1 MENKN
6 VRKRGMKIKIN
17 YSIIIISS
25 SFFFVALL
33 NFVVVI
39 DLVVVVVITAAAA
52 SARGGSFF
60 TLATYRFSF
69 PMAFS
74 HVFNRFTNKSSD
86 GLSKFISK
94 LLESREM
101 AQVYHWT
108 VKGDMGSHAAHLAL
122 QTYYEE
128 VIEFIDDIVE
138 IYQGQYGLI
147 EGYDIID
154 TTDSKSKDRLD
165 YFKEAVEFVKSERTC
180 IKAEDTHIHNIVDEL
195 IALQY
200 KTIYKLTYNK

>member
-1 MENKN
+1 
-6 VRKRGMKIKIN
+6 MK
-17 YSIIIISS
+17 
-25 SFFFVALL
+25 
-33 NFVVVI
+33 
-39 DLVVVVVITAAAA
+39 
-52 SARGGSFF
+52 
-60 TLATYRFSF
+60 RFSEIQNKKS
-69 PMAFS
+69 PVLRRINEADETQANLPSNYQDMS
-74 HVFNRFTNKSSD
+74 KEELIKLMSGNKETETNQEEEKSEREDVKVSEGGD
-86 GLSKFISK
+86 VSKFISK

-122 QTYYEE
+122 EAYYSG

-147 EGYDIID
+147 EGYDVID

-165 YFKEAVEFVKSERTC
+165 YFKEIVEFVKSERTC
-180 IKAEDTHIHNIVDEL
+180 IKSEDTHIHNIVDEL

>member
-1 MENKN
+1 MKKFSDFKPVKKKIFEAESNLPGNYEDMSKEELIKLMAGQSKSEENQEEPEEEKSE
-6 VRKRGMKIKIN
+6 V
-17 YSIIIISS
+17 SS
-25 SFFFVALL
+25 EES
-33 NFVVVI
+33 
-39 DLVVVVVITAAAA
+39 
-52 SARGGSFF
+52 GSND
-60 TLATYRFSF
+60 
-69 PMAFS
+69 
-74 HVFNRFTNKSSD
+74 V
-86 GLSKFISK
+86 SKFLSK

-147 EGYDIID
+147 EGYDVID

-165 YFKEAVEFVKSERTC
+165 YFKETVEFVKSGRTC
-180 IKAEDTHIHNIVDEL
+180 IKAEDTHIHNIIDEL

>member
-1 MENKN
+1 
-6 VRKRGMKIKIN
+6 MK
-17 YSIIIISS
+17 
-25 SFFFVALL
+25 
-33 NFVVVI
+33 
-39 DLVVVVVITAAAA
+39 
-52 SARGGSFF
+52 
-60 TLATYRFSF
+60 RFSEIQ
-69 PMAFS
+69 
-74 HVFNRFTNKSSD
+74 NKKSPVLRRINEADETQANLPSNYQD
-86 GLSKFISK
+86 MSKEELIKLMSGNKETESNQEEEKSEREDVKVSEGGDVSKFISK

-122 QTYYEE
+122 EAYYSG

-147 EGYDIID
+147 EGYDVID

-165 YFKEAVEFVKSERTC
+165 YFKEIVEFVKSERTC
-180 IKAEDTHIHNIVDEL
+180 IKSEDTHIHNIVDEL

>member
-1 MENKN
+1 
-6 VRKRGMKIKIN
+6 MK
-17 YSIIIISS
+17 
-25 SFFFVALL
+25 
-33 NFVVVI
+33 
-39 DLVVVVVITAAAA
+39 
-52 SARGGSFF
+52 
-60 TLATYRFSF
+60 RFSDIKKVKVKRINEAEGESNL
-69 PMAFS
+69 PSNYKDMSKEELLALMS
-74 HVFNRFTNKSSD
+74 GKKEQPEEEEKESEEKVEVSEGGD
-86 GLSKFISK
+86 VSKFISR

-147 EGYDIID
+147 EGYDVID

-180 IKAEDTHIHNIVDEL
+180 IKAEDTHIHNIIDEL

>member
-1 MENKN
+1 
-6 VRKRGMKIKIN
+6 MK
-17 YSIIIISS
+17 
-25 SFFFVALL
+25 
-33 NFVVVI
+33 
-39 DLVVVVVITAAAA
+39 
-52 SARGGSFF
+52 
-60 TLATYRFSF
+60 RFSEIQK
-69 PMAFS
+69 
-74 HVFNRFTNKSSD
+74 KSKVLRRINEADEIQANLPSNYEDMSKEELIKLMSGKKDETDENEKVEVTEGSD
-86 GLSKFISK
+86 DVSKFISK

-122 QTYYEE
+122 EVYYTE

-154 TTDSKSKDRLD
+154 TTDSKSKDKLD
-165 YFKEAVEFVKSERTC
+165 YFKEAVEFVKSGRKC
-180 IKAEDTHIHNIVDEL
+180 IKAEDTHIHNIIDEL

>member
-1 MENKN
+1 MKKFSDFKPLKKKIFEAEANLPGNYEDMSKEELIKLMAGQAKAEEDEDNKDEAEEEKSEEN
-6 VRKRGMKIKIN
+6 
-17 YSIIIISS
+17 SE
-25 SFFFVALL
+25 
-33 NFVVVI
+33 
-39 DLVVVVVITAAAA
+39 TP
-52 SARGGSFF
+52 GSND
-60 TLATYRFSF
+60 
-69 PMAFS
+69 
-74 HVFNRFTNKSSD
+74 V
-86 GLSKFISK
+86 SKFISK

-180 IKAEDTHIHNIVDEL
+180 IKAEDTHIHNIIDEL

>member
-1 MENKN
+1 MKKFSDFKPVKKKIFEAESNLPGNYEDMSKEELIKLMAGQSKTDEAEDNKDEAEEEKSEEN
-6 VRKRGMKIKIN
+6 
-17 YSIIIISS
+17 SE
-25 SFFFVALL
+25 
-33 NFVVVI
+33 
-39 DLVVVVVITAAAA
+39 TP
-52 SARGGSFF
+52 GSND
-60 TLATYRFSF
+60 
-69 PMAFS
+69 
-74 HVFNRFTNKSSD
+74 V
-86 GLSKFISK
+86 SKFISK

-180 IKAEDTHIHNIVDEL
+180 IKAEDTHIHNIIDEV

>member
-1 MENKN
+1 MKKFSEFKPVKKVNEAESNLPENYEDMSKEEL
-6 VRKRGMKIKIN
+6 IKLM
-17 YSIIIISS
+17 SGQSKVEDQEEEDQEEERSEETSESS
-25 SFFFVALL
+25 VD
-33 NFVVVI
+33 V
-39 DLVVVVVITAAAA
+39 
-52 SARGGSFF
+52 
-60 TLATYRFSF
+60 
-69 PMAFS
+69 
-74 HVFNRFTNKSSD
+74 
-86 GLSKFISK
+86 SKFISK

-122 QTYYEE
+122 EAYYDG
-128 VIEFIDDIVE
+128 VIGFIDDIVE

-147 EGYDIID
+147 EGYDVID
-154 TTDSKSKDRLD
+154 TADSRSKDRLD
-165 YFKEAVEFVKSERTC
+165 YFKETVEFVKSNRSC

>member
-1 MENKN
+1 MKKFSDFKPVKKKIFEAEANLPSNYEDMSKEELLKLMSVQSKPEENEEEK
-6 VRKRGMKIKIN
+6 VEETE
-17 YSIIIISS
+17 
-25 SFFFVALL
+25 
-33 NFVVVI
+33 
-39 DLVVVVVITAAAA
+39 TAD
-52 SARGGSFF
+52 S
-60 TLATYRFSF
+60 
-69 PMAFS
+69 
-74 HVFNRFTNKSSD
+74 ND
-86 GLSKFISK
+86 ISKFISK

-122 QTYYEE
+122 EAYYDG
-128 VIEFIDDIVE
+128 VIGFIDDIVE

-147 EGYDIID
+147 EGYDVID

-165 YFKEAVEFVKSERTC
+165 YFKETVEFVKSSRKC

>member
-1 MENKN
+1 MKKFSDFKPVKKKIFEAESNLPGNYEDMSKEELIKLMAGQSKTEEVEDNKDEAEEE
-6 VRKRGMKIKIN
+6 KTEET
-17 YSIIIISS
+17 SE
-25 SFFFVALL
+25 
-33 NFVVVI
+33 
-39 DLVVVVVITAAAA
+39 
-52 SARGGSFF
+52 
-60 TLATYRFSF
+60 
-69 PMAFS
+69 
-74 HVFNRFTNKSSD
+74 KSVSND
-86 GLSKFISK
+86 VSKFLSK

-128 VIEFIDDIVE
+128 VIEFIDDIVQ

>member
-1 MENKN
+1 
-6 VRKRGMKIKIN
+6 MK
-17 YSIIIISS
+17 
-25 SFFFVALL
+25 
-33 NFVVVI
+33 
-39 DLVVVVVITAAAA
+39 
-52 SARGGSFF
+52 
-60 TLATYRFSF
+60 RFSEIQK
-69 PMAFS
+69 
-74 HVFNRFTNKSSD
+74 KSRVLRRINEADETQANLPSNYED
-86 GLSKFISK
+86 MSKEELLALMSGKKEQPEPKGQEKEEVEVVEGGDVSKFISK

-122 QTYYEE
+122 EAYYDG
-128 VIEFIDDIVE
+128 VIGFIDDIVE

-165 YFKEAVEFVKSERTC
+165 YFKETVEFVKSARKC
-180 IKAEDTHIHNIVDEL
+180 IKSEDTHIHNIIDEL

>member
-1 MENKN
+1 MKKFSDFKPVKKKIFEAESNLPGNYEDMSKEELIKLMSGQSKDEENTEEPEEEKSE
-6 VRKRGMKIKIN
+6 V
-17 YSIIIISS
+17 SS
-25 SFFFVALL
+25 EES
-33 NFVVVI
+33 
-39 DLVVVVVITAAAA
+39 
-52 SARGGSFF
+52 GSND
-60 TLATYRFSF
+60 
-69 PMAFS
+69 
-74 HVFNRFTNKSSD
+74 V
-86 GLSKFISK
+86 SKFISK

-122 QTYYEE
+122 EAYYSG

-147 EGYDIID
+147 EGYDVID
-154 TTDSKSKDRLD
+154 TTDSRSKDRLD
-165 YFKEAVEFVKSERTC
+165 YFKEIVEFVKSGRTC
-180 IKAEDTHIHNIVDEL
+180 IKAEDTHIHNIIDEL

>member
-1 MENKN
+1 MKKFSDFKPVKKKIFEAESNLPSNYEDMSKEELLKLMSVQSKPEENEEEK
-6 VRKRGMKIKIN
+6 VEETE
-17 YSIIIISS
+17 
-25 SFFFVALL
+25 
-33 NFVVVI
+33 
-39 DLVVVVVITAAAA
+39 TAD
-52 SARGGSFF
+52 S
-60 TLATYRFSF
+60 
-69 PMAFS
+69 
-74 HVFNRFTNKSSD
+74 ND
-86 GLSKFISK
+86 ISKFISK

-122 QTYYEE
+122 EAYYDG
-128 VIEFIDDIVE
+128 VIGFIDDIVE

-147 EGYDIID
+147 EGYDVID

-165 YFKEAVEFVKSERTC
+165 YFKEVVEFVKSERTC
-180 IKAEDTHIHNIVDEL
+180 IKSEDTHIHNIVDEL

>member
-1 MENKN
+1 
-6 VRKRGMKIKIN
+6 MK
-17 YSIIIISS
+17 
-25 SFFFVALL
+25 
-33 NFVVVI
+33 
-39 DLVVVVVITAAAA
+39 
-52 SARGGSFF
+52 
-60 TLATYRFSF
+60 RFSEIQKRKVRRLNESEEANL
-69 PMAFS
+69 PQNYQDMSKEELLALMS
-74 HVFNRFTNKSSD
+74 GKKELQPEPKEEEKEVSETTENGD
-86 GLSKFISK
+86 VSKFISK

-122 QTYYEE
+122 EAYYDG
-128 VIEFIDDIVE
+128 VIGFIDDIVE

-154 TTDSKSKDRLD
+154 TTDAKSKDRLD
-165 YFKEAVEFVKSERTC
+165 YFKDTVEFVKSGRTC
-180 IKAEDTHIHNIVDEL
+180 IKSEDTHIHNIVDEL

>member
-1 MENKN
+1 MKKFSDFKPVKKKIFEAESNLPGNYEDMSKEELIKLMAGQSKTEEAEDNKDEAEEEKSEN
-6 VRKRGMKIKIN
+6 
-17 YSIIIISS
+17 SE
-25 SFFFVALL
+25 
-33 NFVVVI
+33 
-39 DLVVVVVITAAAA
+39 TP
-52 SARGGSFF
+52 GSND
-60 TLATYRFSF
+60 
-69 PMAFS
+69 
-74 HVFNRFTNKSSD
+74 V
-86 GLSKFISK
+86 SKFISK

-122 QTYYEE
+122 EAYYDG
-128 VIEFIDDIVE
+128 VIGFIDDIVE

-165 YFKEAVEFVKSERTC
+165 YFKETVEFVKSGRTC

>member
-1 MENKN
+1 
-6 VRKRGMKIKIN
+6 MK
-17 YSIIIISS
+17 
-25 SFFFVALL
+25 
-33 NFVVVI
+33 
-39 DLVVVVVITAAAA
+39 
-52 SARGGSFF
+52 
-60 TLATYRFSF
+60 RFSE
-69 PMAFS
+69 
-74 HVFNRFTNKSSD
+74 VQKKSRVLKRINESESNLPSNYEELSKEELIKLMSGQQKSEEEREEKSEEKEEVQVSEGGD
-86 GLSKFISK
+86 VSKFISK

-147 EGYDIID
+147 EGYDVID
-154 TTDSKSKDRLD
+154 TTDSKSKDKLD
-165 YFKEAVEFVKSERTC
+165 YFKETVEYVKVERTC
-180 IKAEDTHIHNIVDEL
+180 IKSEDTHIHNIIDEL

>member
-1 MENKN
+1 
-6 VRKRGMKIKIN
+6 MK
-17 YSIIIISS
+17 
-25 SFFFVALL
+25 
-33 NFVVVI
+33 
-39 DLVVVVVITAAAA
+39 
-52 SARGGSFF
+52 
-60 TLATYRFSF
+60 RFSELQK
-69 PMAFS
+69 
-74 HVFNRFTNKSSD
+74 KSKVRRIFEAEEGANLPSNYED
-86 GLSKFISK
+86 MSKEELIKLMSGQAGKEEVKETEDNEEQKQESSEESGDVSKFISK

-122 QTYYEE
+122 EAYYDG
-128 VIEFIDDIVE
+128 VIGFIDDIVE

-154 TTDSKSKDRLD
+154 TTDAKSKDKLD
-165 YFKEAVEFVKSERTC
+165 YFKEIVEEVKSARKC
-180 IKAEDTHIHNIVDEL
+180 IKAEDTHIHNIIDEL

>member
-1 MENKN
+1 
-6 VRKRGMKIKIN
+6 MK
-17 YSIIIISS
+17 
-25 SFFFVALL
+25 
-33 NFVVVI
+33 
-39 DLVVVVVITAAAA
+39 
-52 SARGGSFF
+52 
-60 TLATYRFSF
+60 RFSEIQKN
-69 PMAFS
+69 S
-74 HVFNRFTNKSSD
+74 KNIKKVFEAEGDELKSNLPSNYED
-86 GLSKFISK
+86 MSKEELIKLMSGKQKSEEEREEKSEEKEEVQVSEGGDVSKFISK

-147 EGYDIID
+147 EEYDVID
-154 TTDSKSKDRLD
+154 TTDSKSKDKLD
-165 YFKEAVEFVKSERTC
+165 YFKEAVEFVKSGRKC
-180 IKAEDTHIHNIVDEL
+180 IKAEDTHIHNIIDEL

>member
-1 MENKN
+1 
-6 VRKRGMKIKIN
+6 MKKFTDFKPV
-17 YSIIIISS
+17 YKK
-25 SFFFVALL
+25 L
-33 NFVVVI
+33 NEDVESGEMPKAN
-39 DLVVVVVITAAAA
+39 LPEQTQEEPA
-52 SARGGSFF
+52 
-60 TLATYRFSF
+60 
-69 PMAFS
+69 
-74 HVFNRFTNKSSD
+74 KSD
-86 GLSKFISK
+86 ISKFISK

-122 QTYYEE
+122 ESYYSG

-147 EGYDIID
+147 EGYETID
-154 TTDSKSKDRLD
+154 TSDSKSKDKLD
-165 YFKEAVEFVKSERTC
+165 YFKETVEFVKSNRTC
-180 IKAEDTHIHNIVDEL
+180 IKSEDTHIHNIIDEL

>member
-1 MENKN
+1 MKKFSDFKPVKKKIFEAESNLPGNYEDMSKEELIKLMAGQSKTDEAEDNKDEAEEEKSEEN
-6 VRKRGMKIKIN
+6 
-17 YSIIIISS
+17 SE
-25 SFFFVALL
+25 
-33 NFVVVI
+33 
-39 DLVVVVVITAAAA
+39 TP
-52 SARGGSFF
+52 GSND
-60 TLATYRFSF
+60 
-69 PMAFS
+69 
-74 HVFNRFTNKSSD
+74 V
-86 GLSKFISK
+86 SKFISK

-147 EGYDIID
+147 EGYDVID

-180 IKAEDTHIHNIVDEL
+180 IKAEDTHIHNIIDEL

>member
-1 MENKN
+1 MKKFSDFKRPLKKLNEDQDMMTGMPKANLPEGSEENSGEKAED
-6 VRKRGMKIKIN
+6 KKEESKE
-17 YSIIIISS
+17 
-25 SFFFVALL
+25 
-33 NFVVVI
+33 
-39 DLVVVVVITAAAA
+39 T
-52 SARGGSFF
+52 GS
-60 TLATYRFSF
+60 
-69 PMAFS
+69 
-74 HVFNRFTNKSSD
+74 V
-86 GLSKFISK
+86 SKFISK

-122 QTYYEE
+122 EAYYSG

-165 YFKEAVEFVKSERTC
+165 YFKEAVEFVKSNRSC

-200 KTIYKLTYNK
+200 KTIYKLTYNR

>member
-1 MENKN
+1 MKKFSDFKPVKSKRVNEADENQTGQEMVPAN
-6 VRKRGMKIKIN
+6 LPEN
-17 YSIIIISS
+17 IIGQEQQNEEQPSE
-25 SFFFVALL
+25 
-33 NFVVVI
+33 
-39 DLVVVVVITAAAA
+39 
-52 SARGGSFF
+52 GGD
-60 TLATYRFSF
+60 
-69 PMAFS
+69 
-74 HVFNRFTNKSSD
+74 V
-86 GLSKFISK
+86 SKFISK

-122 QTYYEE
+122 ESYYSG

-165 YFKEAVEFVKSERTC
+165 YFKETVEYVKSNRKC

>member
-1 MENKN
+1 
-6 VRKRGMKIKIN
+6 MK
-17 YSIIIISS
+17 
-25 SFFFVALL
+25 
-33 NFVVVI
+33 
-39 DLVVVVVITAAAA
+39 
-52 SARGGSFF
+52 
-60 TLATYRFSF
+60 RFSEIQK
-69 PMAFS
+69 
-74 HVFNRFTNKSSD
+74 KSRVLKRINEADEIQANLPSNYED
-86 GLSKFISK
+86 MSKEELLALMSGKKEQPEEEEKESEEKVEVSEGGDVSKFISK

-122 QTYYEE
+122 EVYYTE

-154 TTDSKSKDRLD
+154 TTDSKSKDKLD
-165 YFKEAVEFVKSERTC
+165 YFKEAVEFVKSGRKC
-180 IKAEDTHIHNIVDEL
+180 IKAEDTHIHNIIDEL

>member
-1 MENKN
+1 
-6 VRKRGMKIKIN
+6 MK
-17 YSIIIISS
+17 
-25 SFFFVALL
+25 
-33 NFVVVI
+33 
-39 DLVVVVVITAAAA
+39 
-52 SARGGSFF
+52 
-60 TLATYRFSF
+60 RFSEIQK
-69 PMAFS
+69 
-74 HVFNRFTNKSSD
+74 KSRVLRRMNEAESNLPSNYEELSKEELIKLMSGQQKSEEKEEGREESSEEKEEVQVSEGGD
-86 GLSKFISK
+86 VSKFISK

-122 QTYYEE
+122 EAYYDG
-128 VIEFIDDIVE
+128 VIGFIDDIVE

-147 EGYDIID
+147 EGYEVID

-165 YFKEAVEFVKSERTC
+165 YFKEVVEFVKSERTC
-180 IKAEDTHIHNIVDEL
+180 IKSEDTHIHNIVDEL

>member
-1 MENKN
+1 
-6 VRKRGMKIKIN
+6 MK
-17 YSIIIISS
+17 
-25 SFFFVALL
+25 
-33 NFVVVI
+33 
-39 DLVVVVVITAAAA
+39 
-52 SARGGSFF
+52 
-60 TLATYRFSF
+60 RFSELQK
-69 PMAFS
+69 
-74 HVFNRFTNKSSD
+74 KSKVRRIFEAEEGANLPSNYKD
-86 GLSKFISK
+86 MSKEELIKLMSGQAGKEEVKETEDNEEQKQESSEESGDVSKFISK

-122 QTYYEE
+122 EAYYDG
-128 VIEFIDDIVE
+128 VIGFIDDIVE

-154 TTDSKSKDRLD
+154 TTDTKSKDKLD
-165 YFKEAVEFVKSERTC
+165 YFKETVEEVKSARKC
-180 IKAEDTHIHNIVDEL
+180 IKAEDTHIHNIIDEL

>member
-1 MENKN
+1 
-6 VRKRGMKIKIN
+6 MKKFSDFKPVKKKIFEAESNLPGNYEDMSKEELIKLMAGQ
-17 YSIIIISS
+17 SKTEEAEEEKSEETS
-25 SFFFVALL
+25 
-33 NFVVVI
+33 
-39 DLVVVVVITAAAA
+39 
-52 SARGGSFF
+52 GSND
-60 TLATYRFSF
+60 
-69 PMAFS
+69 
-74 HVFNRFTNKSSD
+74 V
-86 GLSKFISK
+86 SKFLSK

-101 AQVYHWT
+101 SQVYHWT

-147 EGYDIID
+147 EGYDVID

-165 YFKEAVEFVKSERTC
+165 YFKETVEFVKSGRTC

>member
-1 MENKN
+1 MKKFSDFKPVKKKIFEAESNLPGNYEDMSKEELIKLMAGQSKAEEDKDNKDEAEEE
-6 VRKRGMKIKIN
+6 K
-17 YSIIIISS
+17 SEETSETS
-25 SFFFVALL
+25 
-33 NFVVVI
+33 
-39 DLVVVVVITAAAA
+39 
-52 SARGGSFF
+52 GSDD
-60 TLATYRFSF
+60 
-69 PMAFS
+69 
-74 HVFNRFTNKSSD
+74 V
-86 GLSKFISK
+86 SKFISK

-180 IKAEDTHIHNIVDEL
+180 IKSEDTHIHNIIDEL

>member
-1 MENKN
+1 MKKFSDFKPVKSKRINEADENQ
-6 VRKRGMKIKIN
+6 M
-17 YSIIIISS
+17 SQEM
-25 SFFFVALL
+25 
-33 NFVVVI
+33 
-39 DLVVVVVITAAAA
+39 
-52 SARGGSFF
+52 
-60 TLATYRFSF
+60 
-69 PMAFS
+69 PMANLPENILDQEQQNEQPLEGGD
-74 HVFNRFTNKSSD
+74 V
-86 GLSKFISK
+86 SKFISK

-122 QTYYEE
+122 ESYYSG

-147 EGYDIID
+147 EGYDVID

-165 YFKEAVEFVKSERTC
+165 YFKELVEFVKSERTC
-180 IKAEDTHIHNIVDEL
+180 IKSEDTHIHNIVDEL

>member
-1 MENKN
+1 MKKFSDFKPVKKKIFEAESNLPGNYEDMSKEELIKLMAGQSKTEEAEDNKDEAEEEKSE
-6 VRKRGMKIKIN
+6 V
-17 YSIIIISS
+17 SS
-25 SFFFVALL
+25 EES
-33 NFVVVI
+33 
-39 DLVVVVVITAAAA
+39 
-52 SARGGSFF
+52 GSND
-60 TLATYRFSF
+60 
-69 PMAFS
+69 
-74 HVFNRFTNKSSD
+74 V
-86 GLSKFISK
+86 SKFISK

-122 QTYYEE
+122 EAYYSG

-147 EGYDIID
+147 EGYDVID
-154 TTDSKSKDRLD
+154 TADSRSKDRLD
-165 YFKEAVEFVKSERTC
+165 YFKEIVEFVKSGRTC
-180 IKAEDTHIHNIVDEL
+180 IKAEDTHIHNIIDEL